1 MGFYLRKSI
10 SVGGVRFNL
19 SKSGIGMSAGIRGF
33 RIGSGPRGAYV
44 HAGTN
49 GFYYRQSLPTGS
61 GRTANHGQA
70 VRPTPSPV
78 ASGAQDLTEIDSG
91 DVLQMTDTS
100 AEALL
105 SEINEKLRK
114 PQFVGWGVLFA
125 LIATV
130 ALGLTGL
137 GIGFLSIWALAQWDR
152 IRRTTVLLYEME
164 EPAKYRYQLLHD
176 AFDEFGRCGGHWHME
191 AQGSTQDRKRH
202 AGANTLIRRKKVT
215 LAKQPPS
222 TLKTNID
229 VPTLPAGRQSL
240 CFLPDRLLVFDK
252 GSVGA
257 VSYEALTIEA
267 SDTRFIET
275 EAVPA
280 DAQVVGHTW
289 RYVNKNG
296 GPDKRFKDNR
306 QIPICK
312 YEEIWFRSATGL
324 QEAYQVSR
332 PMIGALLREA
342 IRGQVQP
349 AATT

>member
-114 PQFVGWGVLFA
+114 PQFVGWGVVHGWWNCDLRRGWRCTDGCRCDERKNA
-125 LIATV
+125 LELSNQPIMEGV
-130 ALGLTGL
+130 AHDLH
-137 GIGFLSIWALAQWDR
+137 
-152 IRRTTVLLYEME
+152 IR
-164 EPAKYRYQLLHD
+164 
-176 AFDEFGRCGGHWHME
+176 
-191 AQGSTQDRKRH
+191 
-202 AGANTLIRRKKVT
+202 
-215 LAKQPPS
+215 
-222 TLKTNID
+222 
-229 VPTLPAGRQSL
+229 
-240 CFLPDRLLVFDK
+240 
-252 GSVGA
+252 
-257 VSYEALTIEA
+257 
-267 SDTRFIET
+267 
-275 EAVPA
+275 
-280 DAQVVGHTW
+280 
-289 RYVNKNG
+289 
-296 GPDKRFKDNR
+296 
-306 QIPICK
+306 
-312 YEEIWFRSATGL
+312 
-324 QEAYQVSR
+324 
-332 PMIGALLREA
+332 
-342 IRGQVQP
+342 
-349 AATT
+349 